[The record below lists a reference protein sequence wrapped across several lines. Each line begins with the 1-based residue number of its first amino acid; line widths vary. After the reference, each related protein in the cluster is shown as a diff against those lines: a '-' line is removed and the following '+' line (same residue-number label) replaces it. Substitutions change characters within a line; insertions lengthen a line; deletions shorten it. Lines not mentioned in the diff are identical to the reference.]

1 MELMQANKQ
10 WSKRPADER
19 FTSLHAL
26 RDSVTSAREKSR
38 AIVAPV
44 KALNFRPSENDPT
57 NGLEVIGPKGNAV
70 TATNWSFGQVANR
83 LNAPAAYLRT
93 LPAALVADQLN
104 YKTRFDKDSEEVGL
118 LFGMEDG
125 LPTTLRA
132 ATGPK
137 YGRVWNQAIAD
148 SLVNLFGDGVTGTW
162 RVPGEFGKALDSVTK
177 ENTTLYASDRDLF
190 VFVADEENRIEVKN
204 RRDGKAGSL
213 ARGVFVWNSEVGS
226 TSFGMAAFLFDYVCC
241 NRIVWGATEYKE
253 SRFRHT
259 STAPEKWLDH
269 VAPVIEAYS
278 KSSGHAYEQALIAA
292 QNKKVDDVSAFLM
305 ERFSKKQTHAIMT
318 AHFDEE
324 NRPMESLWD
333 ISTGI
338 TAYAKGVPFQN
349 ERVTMERV
357 AGKVLDLAA

>member
-10 WSKRPADER
+10 WSKRPDDER

-26 RDSVTSAREKSR
+26 RDSVTESRMSSR
-38 AIVAPV
+38 ATVAPV
-44 KALNFRPSENDPT
+44 KVLNFQPSESDAF
-57 NGLEVIGPKGNAV
+57 GLEIVGPKGNAV

-83 LNAPAAYLRT
+83 LGAPAAYLRT

-104 YKTRFDKDSEEVGL
+104 YKAQFDKDSEELGL

-125 LPTTLRA
+125 LPSTLRA

-148 SLVNLFGDGVTGTW
+148 SLVNLFGDGVTGQW
-162 RVPGEFGKALDSVTK
+162 KVPGFFGNALDKVTK
-177 ENTTLYASDRDLF
+177 ENTTIYGSDRDCF
-190 VFVADEENRIEVKN
+190 VFLADEENRVELPN
-204 RRDGKAGSL
+204 RRNGKTGSL

-259 STAPEKWLDH
+259 ATAPEKWLDH
-269 VAPVIEAYS
+269 VAPVIAAYS
-278 KSSGHAYEQALIAA
+278 KYSGHAYEQALIAA

-305 ERFSKKQTHAIMT
+305 KRFSKKAAHAMMA
-318 AHFDEE
+318 AHMDEE

-338 TAYAKGVPFQN
+338 TAYAKGIPFQN
-349 ERVTMERV
+349 DRVAIERE